1 MDVRTLLVEYAEQP
15 ISTQILLTILKD
27 FKRPYDK
34 IMELMSQGDLIQLRK
49 GLYMTS
55 TLINSNR
62 PEPFLLA
69 NHLYGPSYVSLDS
82 ALFYWGFIPERVFE
96 ITSVTSKLS
105 KRSTIENTVFSFTH
119 LPLAYYPVGIKSVR
133 LTDKQT
139 VLIASPEK
147 CICDKVITTAGVNLR
162 SKKQAMT
169 FLVQDLRMDK
179 DRLRELNLREMANW
193 LPVCPKRTSIK
204 NLIEAIAEL

>member
-1 MDVRTLLVEYAEQP
+1 MDVRTLLAEYAEQP

-27 FKRPYDK
+27 YNRPYDK

-55 TLINSNR
+55 TLINTNR

-105 KRSTIENTVFSFTH
+105 KRSTVENTVFSFTH

-147 CICDKVITTAGVNLR
+147 CMCDKVITTAGVNLR

-179 DRLRELNLREMANW
+179 DRLRELNLREMAKW

>member
-1 MDVRTLLVEYAEQP
+1 MDVRTLLAEYEEQP
-15 ISTQILLTILKD
+15 ISTQMLLTILKD
-27 FKRPYDK
+27 YNRPYDK

-62 PEPFLLA
+62 PEPFLVA

-105 KRSTIENTVFSFTH
+105 KRSTVENTVFSFTH

-139 VLIASPEK
+139 VLIGSPEK

-179 DRLRELNLREMANW
+179 DHLRELNLREMANW

-204 NLIEAIAEL
+204 NIIEAIAEL

>member
-1 MDVRTLLVEYAEQP
+1 MNVRMLLAEYAEQP

-27 FKRPYDK
+27 YNRPYDK
-34 IMELMSQGDLIQLRK
+34 IMDLVNQGDLIQLRK
-49 GLYMTS
+49 GLYMTTNSIS
-55 TLINSNR
+55 TNR

-105 KRSTIENTVFSFTH
+105 KRSTIENNVFSYTH
-119 LPLAYYPVGIKSVR
+119 LPLAYYPLGIKSIA

-162 SKKQAMT
+162 SKRQAMA

-179 DRLRELNLREMANW
+179 DRLRELNLREIVKW
-193 LPVCPKRTSIK
+193 LPVCPKEASIK
-204 NLIEAIAEL
+204 NIIESIADL

>member
-1 MDVRTLLVEYAEQP
+1 
-15 ISTQILLTILKD
+15 
-27 FKRPYDK
+27 
-34 IMELMSQGDLIQLRK
+34 MELMSQGDLIQLRK

-62 PEPFLLA
+62 PEPFLVA

-105 KRSTIENTVFSFTH
+105 KRSTVENTVFSFTH

-139 VLIASPEK
+139 VLIGSPEK

-179 DRLRELNLREMANW
+179 DHLRELNLREMANW